1 MEDIVQIRLLFVAA
15 LLVMAGVLTLLAYAI
30 ERLGERLRTGRA
42 RASSTA
48 RRTVKH
54 IPVRGA
60 R

>member
-42 RASSTA
+42 RASRIG

-54 IPVRGA
+54 IPVRGT